1 MSGRKKDGRR
11 VKEGETKSYKCLI
24 VLRLEHETKGKEGR
38 QKLGRKK
45 GRQSGRIKG
54 GMRMPNRKKIL

>member
-24 VLRLEHETKGKEGR
+24 VLRLEHEIKGKEGSAEV
-38 QKLGRKK
+38 RKVEK
-45 GRQSGRIKG
+45 WG
-54 GMRMPNRKKIL
+54 